1 MEIRSPIRT
10 EDNFK
15 LILKDNSLYIENYK
29 RIISLED
36 DSITMKNEKNKVVIT
51 GNNLKIKRILE
62 KELLVVGEIFKIEV
76 QHD

>member
-1 MEIRSPIRT
+1 MELKSPIRT

-36 DSITMKNEKNKVVIT
+36 DSITLRNQNNKVAIT
-51 GNNLKIKRILE
+51 GNNLKIKRILD
-62 KELLVVGEIFKIEV
+62 KEILVVGEIYKIEV

>member
-36 DSITMKNEKNKVVIT
+36 DSIILKNEKNKVVIT